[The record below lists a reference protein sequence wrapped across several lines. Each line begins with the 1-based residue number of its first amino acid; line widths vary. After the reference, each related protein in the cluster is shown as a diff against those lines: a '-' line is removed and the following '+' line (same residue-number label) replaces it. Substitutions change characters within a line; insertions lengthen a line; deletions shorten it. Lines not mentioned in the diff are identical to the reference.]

1 MFDYVNIIQTYFV
14 MHIIWLIKGITYR
27 RIQLVAISNLDSF
40 GIIFCHR
47 VYRKHFCGYIDANT
61 EVIQVLIKKASFKT
75 LKRYGESQ
83 YNPSMHH
90 FFMDTTLDRLYF
102 REVLLEL
109 TGQPASY
116 LYENWAYFEP
126 FHIPTCKFSKA
137 MNKFLLIIVKF
148 SPLHFLLNEIFLVL
162 ETASNTVT
170 WDSVF
175 NHSDFTMIG
184 RELFNQENKR
194 PQKEID
200 LYNDILVGDYIGS
213 YRNNILEI
221 SVQFLFSYCHHHY
234 NFPYALFVDEDYLV
248 LRLFRTRFHIHRV
261 SIATY
266 PFNCYP
272 PYITVGAV
280 LLSSQTIRKMY
291 YAIQHTK
298 LYSYDDIYAGIL
310 AKSLKLTIKHN
321 KNMYWKA
328 EVGVE
333 EAKTLICA

>member
-1 MFDYVNIIQTYFV
+1 MGRVIFQKFSCYAFV
-14 MHIIWLIKGITYR
+14 
-27 RIQLVAISNLDSF
+27 SES
-40 GIIFCHR
+40 
-47 VYRKHFCGYIDANT
+47 YIDANT

-102 REVLLEL
+102 REV
-109 TGQPASY
+109 
-116 LYENWAYFEP
+116 
-126 FHIPTCKFSKA
+126 
-137 MNKFLLIIVKF
+137 FLKIRLATTYKY
-148 SPLHFLLNEIFLVL
+148 SGA

-200 LYNDILVGDYIGS
+200 LYNDILFLS
-213 YRNNILEI
+213 A
-221 SVQFLFSYCHHHY
+221 VQFLFSYCHHHY

-248 LRLFRTRFHIHRV
+248 LV